1 MAFYRIAYRG
11 FSYVEAGS
19 PEEAT
24 ELWHEDERLVDMVA
38 AEDPEEVK
46 DLGAF
51 EGIFEE
57 VADDE

>member
-1 MAFYRIAYRG
+1 MALYRIAYRG

-19 PEEAT
+19 PEEAA
-24 ELWHEDERLVDMVA
+24 ELWHEDERLVDMVVTD
-38 AEDPEEVK
+38 EPEEVK

-57 VADDE
+57 AADDD